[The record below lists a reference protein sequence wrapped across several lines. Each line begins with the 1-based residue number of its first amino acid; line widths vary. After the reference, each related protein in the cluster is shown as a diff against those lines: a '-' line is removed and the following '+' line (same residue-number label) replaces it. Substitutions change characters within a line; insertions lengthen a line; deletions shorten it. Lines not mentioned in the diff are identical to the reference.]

1 MSTLVH
7 EVKNPLVAISTF
19 AHLLPERYE
28 EEEFRGEFSRLVGV
42 EVKRLN
48 GVLEM
53 LLEYGQLGAPRPHY
67 LDLPKWLRNYADER
81 RWSSNQRISMDFSG
95 SLPRVQF
102 DERHLNFILER
113 IFAQIQ
119 SRGIAGGDIRICGAE
134 AATEENLVKY
144 EILYDEQGSYTQTPV
159 RSDHSIEEQDFEGL
173 SLGLGLARRIMKK
186 NHGEMSVLPGEGKGT
201 RILLQFSTR
210 AFGQPVS

>member
-1 MSTLVH
+1 LSTLVH

-28 EEEFRGEFSRLVGV
+28 EEEFRGEFSKLVGL

-53 LLEYGQLGAPRPHY
+53 LLEYGQLGTPRPDH
-67 LDLPKWLRNYADER
+67 LDLPKCFKNYADEKKI
-81 RWSSNQRISMDFSG
+81 SLNQKIIMELSG
-95 SLPRVQF
+95 FPSRVQF

-113 IFAQIQ
+113 IFEGVQ
-119 SRGIAGGDIRICGAE
+119 SRGAIGGEVRIARVEVTPG
-134 AATEENLVKY
+134 ENLEKI
-144 EILYDEQGSYTQTPV
+144 EIAYDEQDAFTRFPLRKGPAP
-159 RSDHSIEEQDFEGL
+159 EEGDFEGL

-186 NHGEMSVLPGEGKGT
+186 NNGEMSVLQGGAGKTRVLLRFPG
-201 RILLQFSTR
+201 R
-210 AFGQPVS
+210 A